1 MNQLYF
7 NFKKRKKRKAAWL
20 SVQSVSAGSTS
31 GGSTNHGWKNIL
43 EIIIPGNSK
52 RQNLN
57 LLPTAS
63 YVHSIYS
70 ALGTISDLEMIESE
84 GEGVSR

>member
-1 MNQLYF
+1 ME
-7 NFKKRKKRKAAWL
+7 
-20 SVQSVSAGSTS
+20 
-31 GGSTNHGWKNIL
+31 NIL